1 MPYAYD
7 NGIALD
13 GKLRPHTS
21 LALPLLTL
29 IIMDVCMLVL
39 FSFNRGY
46 KEKEISNNLLYVVH
60 FLTK

>member
-13 GKLRPHTS
+13 GKLRPLTS
-21 LALPLLTL
+21 LALQLPTP
-29 IIMDVCMLVL
+29 IIMDVYMLFP

-46 KEKEISNNLLYVVH
+46 TEKEISNNLLYVVY
-60 FLTK
+60 FLAK